1 MIRRNDRDTDTRL
14 RSESLIAKARRR
26 QLELAMR
33 GQVQDSAR
41 YADLATKLKQ
51 VVERR

>member
-1 MIRRNDRDTDTRL
+1 MIRKNDPQTDTRV
-14 RSESLIAKARRR
+14 RSEDLIAKARRR

-41 YADLATKLKQ
+41 YADLANRLRQ